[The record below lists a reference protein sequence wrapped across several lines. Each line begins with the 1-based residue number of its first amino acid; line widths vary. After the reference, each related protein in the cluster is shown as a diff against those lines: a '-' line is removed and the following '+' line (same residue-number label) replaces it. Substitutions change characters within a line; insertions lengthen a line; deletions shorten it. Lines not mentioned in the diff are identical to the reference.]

1 MKPYPTRDRFRR
13 GKKKMVLLYT
23 TTLDTNVWLC
33 FVFVLFHEQVFGFV
47 CNRMGFFGE
56 RKKINNGYNPFVA
69 LQYHEKSAR
78 EPNVMIYQTRNLFYP
93 VIDIS

>member
-1 MKPYPTRDRFRR
+1 MPRAVNETLSDPRSISSGQKKNGVVVYNYTRHKRLALFCFCFVSRTDGLLRR
-13 GKKKMVLLYT
+13 AKKKS
-23 TTLDTNVWLC
+23 
-33 FVFVLFHEQVFGFV
+33 
-47 CNRMGFFGE
+47 
-56 RKKINNGYNPFVA
+56 NGYNPFVA